1 MGGQSRV
8 SEAGAD
14 SLKRLVV
21 TADDFGLSLPV
32 NDAVEQAHTHG
43 ILTATSLM
51 TGAPACDDAVERAR
65 RLPRLGVGLHL
76 TLVDGRPVLP
86 CDQIPGLVGPDG
98 RFSTDP
104 VKFGTALFF
113 SSELRR
119 QAEAEVT
126 AQFDK
131 FRRTGLVMDHV
142 NGHQHFHMHPSSRG
156 SSPSSHRP
164 SVIRPCAFRS
174 NHFCLP
180 TLPRRIDFSA
190 GFHRGCS
197 S

>member
-1 MGGQSRV
+1 M
-8 SEAGAD
+8 
-14 SLKRLVV
+14 KRLVV

-65 RLPRLGVGLHL
+65 RLPQLGVGLHL

-86 CDQIPGLVGPDG
+86 CDQMPGLVGPDG

-113 SSELRR
+113 SAELRR

-126 AQFDK
+126 AQFEK

-142 NGHQHFHMHPSSRG
+142 NGHQHFHMHPVVSRIIAKLAPGLRSS
-156 SSPSSHRP
+156 
-164 SVIRPCAFRS
+164 A
-174 NHFCLP
+174 
-180 TLPRRIDFSA
+180 SA
-190 GFHRGCS
+190 HSGRTTAAVLCGHI
-197 S
+197 